1 MTKLNDG
8 RWPIAAASRLR
19 VRIHNTTQASKQPP
33 SSTHQYGRLF
43 YNGVEGTI
51 ELIPCISANDDDDVG
66 AHPEV
71 YDDSNAYIENES
83 SYQSYLSK
91 IKDANRT
98 VLDSFHPHDVIGSHL
113 SLEYNM
119 HNPNTFHGMES
130 YACAKLLVYSYPK
143 SSNTKKKGGECIGK
157 REARHKT
164 YVADPRCCENFSDVR
179 SIVQAIRSLASLE
192 HNLPIRNANIASSN
206 NNKPVKYLVILNP
219 FSGGGGESSKTGARH
234 IYETM
239 LKPMLEQAGV
249 EHDALVTRR
258 GAIIAMGGDGILFE
272 IMQGVH
278 SRLDEK
284 ELMQKLKFGIVGCGT
299 SNGLAKSLLHWSGEK
314 YGPLES
320 IFQICKGNTSPL
332 DIASYQLANTT
343 KTYTSFLTFSWGLIA
358 DCDLDSECLRWLG
371 PIRSDIWAVYRG
383 ILCRKKYRAR
393 FSYLPPNTKSTVPK
407 IEEYLP
413 KEWVTIEDDF
423 IVFWVC
429 NVSHASY
436 NMYNCPMA
444 KMNDGL
450 FHILIV
456 RASCSRLQLLLMLLK
471 LETGYH
477 IGCKELEVIDCTA
490 YRLEPLTHNSHNDLD
505 GELIEAGPIQAH
517 VLPGGAHFFS
527 GEVGSD

>member
-1 MTKLNDG
+1 MLDMLLFVCWVEVVGREVFEVERWGGRRHYVHLLCIIARSVVLQNSVVSQKSNGRGQLETTCSTPPPLRNEQTMTKLNDG

-143 SSNTKKKGGECIGK
+143 SSTTKKKGGKCIGK

-192 HNLPIRNANIASSN
+192 HNLPIPNANTASSN

-258 GAIIAMGGDGILFE
+258 GGHARERMKVRYSDANDDDNKGITADGGGTNNDEEDNINSLSTDDETNDISNYVAIIAMGGDGILFE

-299 SNGLAKSLLHWSGEK
+299 SNGLAKSLLHWSG
-314 YGPLES
+314 
-320 IFQICKGNTSPL
+320 
-332 DIASYQLANTT
+332 
-343 KTYTSFLTFSWGLIA
+343 
-358 DCDLDSECLRWLG
+358 
-371 PIRSDIWAVYRG
+371 
-383 ILCRKKYRAR
+383 
-393 FSYLPPNTKSTVPK
+393 
-407 IEEYLP
+407 
-413 KEWVTIEDDF
+413 
-423 IVFWVC
+423 
-429 NVSHASY
+429 VS
-436 NMYNCPMA
+436 C
-444 KMNDGL
+444 
-450 FHILIV
+450 
-456 RASCSRLQLLLMLLK
+456 
-471 LETGYH
+471 
-477 IGCKELEVIDCTA
+477 
-490 YRLEPLTHNSHNDLD
+490 
-505 GELIEAGPIQAH
+505 
-517 VLPGGAHFFS
+517 
-527 GEVGSD
+527 